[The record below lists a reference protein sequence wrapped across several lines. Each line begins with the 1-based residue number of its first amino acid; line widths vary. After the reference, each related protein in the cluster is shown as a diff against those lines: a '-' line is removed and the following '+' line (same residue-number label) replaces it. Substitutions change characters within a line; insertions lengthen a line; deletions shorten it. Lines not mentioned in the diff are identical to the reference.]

1 MMKRYIPHCIKVRLH
16 LIRRLWS
23 DIQKGYYYDYAKQ
36 AAANSSLKHALQLK
50 QELKPNEAKMHNL
63 LIAIKRIESIQVNPN
78 EILSFWNAV
87 GNPSRKNGFVNSR
100 SIVGG
105 VLQDSVGGGLCQL
118 SGLMYYLSLQ
128 ADLEI
133 LERHSHSMDIY
144 TAETRFAPLG
154 SDATVAYGYK
164 DLRIRNKL
172 NYPIRFKFSVLEND
186 IIINLMYPSPIVGN
200 KVEFEEKIIGE
211 NLVEVY
217 TSINNER
224 VAKSKYIKLQSQ

>member
-1 MMKRYIPHCIKVRLH
+1 MKRYIPHRVKVRLH
-16 LIRRLWS
+16 LIRRLWR
-23 DIQKGYYYDYAKQ
+23 DIQKGHYYDYAKQ
-36 AAANSSLKHALQLK
+36 RDANPDLKHALQLK

-78 EILSFWNAV
+78 EIFSFWNAV
-87 GNPSRKNGFVNSR
+87 GNPNRKNGFVNSR
-100 SIVGG
+100 SIVAG
-105 VLQDSVGGGLCQL
+105 VLQDTVGGGLCQL
-118 SGLMYYLSLQ
+118 SGLIYYLSLQ
-128 ADLEI
+128 ANLEI

-172 NYPIRFKFSVLEND
+172 NYPIRFKFSILEND
-186 IIINLMYPSPIVGN
+186 IIINLMHPSPIQES
-200 KVEFEEKIIGE
+200 KVEFEEKITGE
-211 NLVEVY
+211 NHVEVY

-224 VAKSKYIKLQSQ
+224 VTTSKYKKLFPQ

>member
-1 MMKRYIPHCIKVRLH
+1 MKRYIPHRVKVRLH
-16 LIRRLWS
+16 LIRRLWR
-23 DIQKGYYYDYAKQ
+23 DIQKGHYYDYAKQ
-36 AAANSSLKHALQLK
+36 RDANPDLKHALQLK

-78 EILSFWNAV
+78 EIFSFWNAV
-87 GNPSRKNGFVNSR
+87 GNPNRKNGFVNSR
-100 SIVGG
+100 SIVAG
-105 VLQDSVGGGLCQL
+105 VLQDTVGGGLCQL
-118 SGLMYYLSLQ
+118 SGLIYYLSLQ
-128 ADLEI
+128 ANLEI

-172 NYPIRFKFSVLEND
+172 NYPIRFKFSILEND
-186 IIINLMYPSPIVGN
+186 IIINLMHLSPIQES
-200 KVEFEEKIIGE
+200 KVEFEEKITGE
-211 NLVEVY
+211 NHVEVY

-224 VAKSKYIKLQSQ
+224 VTTSKYKKLFPQ

>member
-1 MMKRYIPHCIKVRLH
+1 MKRYIPHRVKVRLH
-16 LIRRLWS
+16 LIRRLWR
-23 DIQKGYYYDYAKQ
+23 DIQKGHYYDYAKQ
-36 AAANSSLKHALQLK
+36 RDANPDLKHALQLK

-78 EILSFWNAV
+78 EIFSFWNAV
-87 GNPSRKNGFVNSR
+87 GNPNRKNGFVNSR
-100 SIVGG
+100 SIVAG
-105 VLQDSVGGGLCQL
+105 VLQDTVGGGLCQL
-118 SGLMYYLSLQ
+118 SGLIYYLSLQ
-128 ADLEI
+128 ANLEI

-172 NYPIRFKFSVLEND
+172 NYPIRFKFSILEND
-186 IIINLMYPSPIVGN
+186 IIINLMHPSPIDGN
-200 KVEFEEKIIGE
+200 KVEFEEKIIRE

-224 VAKSKYIKLQSQ
+224 VTTSKYKKLFPQ

>member
-1 MMKRYIPHCIKVRLH
+1 MKRYIPHRVKVRLH
-16 LIRRLWS
+16 LIRRLWR
-23 DIQKGYYYDYAKQ
+23 DIQKGHYYDYAKQ
-36 AAANSSLKHALQLK
+36 RDANPDLKHALQLK

-78 EILSFWNAV
+78 EIFSFWNAV
-87 GNPSRKNGFVNSR
+87 GNPNRKNGFVNSR
-100 SIVGG
+100 SIVAG
-105 VLQDSVGGGLCQL
+105 VLQDTVGGGLCQL

-128 ADLEI
+128 ANLEI

-172 NYPIRFKFSVLEND
+172 NYPIRFKFSILEND
-186 IIINLMYPSPIVGN
+186 IIINLMHPSPIQES
-200 KVEFEEKIIGE
+200 KVEFEEKITGE
-211 NLVEVY
+211 NHVEVY

-224 VAKSKYIKLQSQ
+224 VTTSKYKKLFPQ

>member
-1 MMKRYIPHCIKVRLH
+1 MKRYIPHRVKVRLH
-16 LIRRLWS
+16 LIRRLWR
-23 DIQKGYYYDYAKQ
+23 DIQKGHYYDYAKQ
-36 AAANSSLKHALQLK
+36 RDANPDLKHALQLK

-78 EILSFWNAV
+78 EIFSFWNAV
-87 GNPSRKNGFVNSR
+87 GNPNRKNGFVNSR
-100 SIVGG
+100 SIVAG
-105 VLQDSVGGGLCQL
+105 VLQDTVGGGLCQL

-128 ADLEI
+128 ANLEI

-164 DLRIRNKL
+164 DLSIRNKL

-186 IIINLMYPSPIVGN
+186 IIINLMHPSPIDGN

-224 VAKSKYIKLQSQ
+224 VTTSKYKKLLPQ